1 MYIGHQD
8 PEILREELIA
18 GLGQLFV
25 IYRPRDTGNEI
36 DPSRLYAAIAADAA
50 RINEAQGL
58 RVVSMTAMP
67 LRHAG
72 AALGNEGSGY
82 ETKAVVVVVY
92 GTP

>member
-1 MYIGHQD
+1 
-8 PEILREELIA
+8 
-18 GLGQLFV
+18 
-25 IYRPRDTGNEI
+25 
-36 DPSRLYAAIAADAA
+36 
-50 RINEAQGL
+50 
-58 RVVSMTAMP
+58 MTAMP